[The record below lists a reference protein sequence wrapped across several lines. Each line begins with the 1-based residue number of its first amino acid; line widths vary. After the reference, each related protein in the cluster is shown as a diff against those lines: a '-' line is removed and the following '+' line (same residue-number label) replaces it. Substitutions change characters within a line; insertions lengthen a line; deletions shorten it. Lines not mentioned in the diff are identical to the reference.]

1 MNNIAKDDSF
11 STTVGDSGNPNQ
23 DSISVSNQVARLSHI
38 LSTPQNSID
47 TEDYKKVWTWT
58 TMKNL
63 KLWSSQI
70 LSSYK
75 NVILHFY
82 TLLK

>member
-23 DSISVSNQVARLSHI
+23 DSISVSNQVARLSNI
-38 LSTPQNSID
+38 LNTPQNSID

>member
-23 DSISVSNQVARLSHI
+23 DSISVSNQVARLSNI
-38 LSTPQNSID
+38 LNTPQNSID

-70 LSSYK
+70 LSSYT

-82 TLLK
+82 TLL

>member
-38 LSTPQNSID
+38 LNTPQNSID

-58 TMKNL
+58 YNYEK
-63 KLWSSQI
+63 S
-70 LSSYK
+70 
-75 NVILHFY
+75 
-82 TLLK
+82 